1 MYRLK
6 LDTQEEMDK
15 QLYEFKILFAYHSN
29 KIENEKV
36 NLDITREIF
45 EKGSVTGYTGDL
57 KTLFE
62 IENQVHC
69 FEYLKQFIIK
79 KYPMDISFI
88 KEVHYKLTKGTYD
101 DRRYHINNERPGE
114 FKKHDYVTGVYEV
127 GSYPENVEVD
137 LQDLLN
143 EVNEYQGDDFF
154 TVGVYFHAMFEN
166 IHAFANGNG
175 RVGRSLMNYYFMIHE
190 IAPVIIY
197 DEDKKQY
204 YQALEAFDQND
215 TLKPLKQL
223 ILQQQ
228 KKTWERNIVERPK
241 LHKFI

>member
-1 MYRLK
+1 MYKLK
-6 LDTQEEMDK
+6 FDTQEEMNK
-15 QLYEFKILFAYHSN
+15 QLYEFKILFVAYHSN

-88 KEVHYKLTKGTYD
+88 KEVQYKLTKGTYD
-101 DRRYHINNERPGE
+101 DGRYHINNERPGE

-143 EVNEYQGDDFF
+143 EINEYQGDDFF
-154 TVGVYFHAMFEN
+154 TVGVYFQAMFEN
-166 IHAFANGNG
+166 IHAFA
-175 RVGRSLMNYYFMIHE
+175 
-190 IAPVIIY
+190 A
-197 DEDKKQY
+197 
-204 YQALEAFDQND
+204 A
-215 TLKPLKQL
+215 
-223 ILQQQ
+223 
-228 KKTWERNIVERPK
+228 
-241 LHKFI
+241 

>member
-69 FEYLKQFIIK
+69 FKTIYHQK
-79 KYPMDISFI
+79 ISYGYIF
-88 KEVHYKLTKGTYD
+88 YK
-101 DRRYHINNERPGE
+101 
-114 FKKHDYVTGVYEV
+114 
-127 GSYPENVEVD
+127 
-137 LQDLLN
+137 
-143 EVNEYQGDDFF
+143 
-154 TVGVYFHAMFEN
+154 
-166 IHAFANGNG
+166 
-175 RVGRSLMNYYFMIHE
+175 RS
-190 IAPVIIY
+190 
-197 DEDKKQY
+197 
-204 YQALEAFDQND
+204 
-215 TLKPLKQL
+215 TL
-223 ILQQQ
+223 
-228 KKTWERNIVERPK
+228 
-241 LHKFI
+241 

>member
-88 KEVHYKLTKGTYD
+88 KEVHA
-101 DRRYHINNERPGE
+101 RRP
-114 FKKHDYVTGVYEV
+114 
-127 GSYPENVEVD
+127 S
-137 LQDLLN
+137 
-143 EVNEYQGDDFF
+143 
-154 TVGVYFHAMFEN
+154 
-166 IHAFANGNG
+166 
-175 RVGRSLMNYYFMIHE
+175 
-190 IAPVIIY
+190 
-197 DEDKKQY
+197 
-204 YQALEAFDQND
+204 
-215 TLKPLKQL
+215 
-223 ILQQQ
+223 
-228 KKTWERNIVERPK
+228 
-241 LHKFI
+241 